1 MNQQSRPIL
10 FNTEMVKAILSGK
23 KTVTRRIIK
32 PQPRG
37 TPYPMT
43 MSSSWPHYFGQ
54 TGYDALLRPPYWTG
68 DILWVRETWTTVPDG
83 AYVYRASVERPDAW
97 KGTWKPSIHMPKD
110 AARLF
115 LRVTGVWA
123 ERLQDINLDPPGPE
137 NQVVREGARYLCDF
151 IAVWDRTIKPADRPT
166 YGWDANPW
174 VWVIEF
180 EKISKEDAKK

>member
-10 FNTEMVKAILSGK
+10 FNTEMVKAVLSGK

-32 PQPRG
+32 PQPKG

-83 AYVYRASVERPDAW
+83 AYVYRASVECPDAW

-123 ERLQDINLDPPGPE
+123 ERLQDINLDPPGAE
-137 NQVVREGARYLCDF
+137 NQVIREGSRYLCDF
-151 IAVWDRTIKPADRPT
+151 IAVWDRTIKPSDRPA

>member
-1 MNQQSRPIL
+1 MNPQSRPIL

-32 PQPRG
+32 PQPKG

-83 AYVYRASVERPDAW
+83 AYVYRPSVECPDAW

-123 ERLQDINLDPPGPE
+123 ERLQDINLDPSW
-137 NQVVREGARYLCDF
+137 A
-151 IAVWDRTIKPADRPT
+151 
-166 YGWDANPW
+166 
-174 VWVIEF
+174 
-180 EKISKEDAKK
+180 

>member
-1 MNQQSRPIL
+1 MIYVVNREAASAQNNGFLRIRHPGKSR
-10 FNTEMVKAILSGK
+10 F
-23 KTVTRRIIK
+23 
-32 PQPRG
+32 
-37 TPYPMT
+37 
-43 MSSSWPHYFGQ
+43 
-54 TGYDALLRPPYWTG
+54 
-68 DILWVRETWTTVPDG
+68 
-83 AYVYRASVERPDAW
+83 
-97 KGTWKPSIHMPKD
+97 PSIHMPKD

-151 IAVWDRTIKPADRPT
+151 IAVWDRTIKPADRQT